1 MFGPVP
7 GAGSLPWSRARLV
20 APIYA
25 ASRMRTAVL
34 PNILS
39 DSFGSISGRPRV
51 WRRRSDTL
59 QRFRPDGVRAL
70 QALYRLSVARMRSAA
85 RSAIMI
91 VGAFVLPR
99 TMLGITE
106 ASTTRRPSKP

>member
-39 DSFGSISGRPRV
+39 DSFGSI
-51 WRRRSDTL
+51 
-59 QRFRPDGVRAL
+59 PDGLEYGAGDPTRSNAFD
-70 QALYRLSVARMRSAA
+70 QTAYERFKLYTGFRWRV
-85 RSAIMI
+85 
-91 VGAFVLPR
+91 
-99 TMLGITE
+99 
-106 ASTTRRPSKP
+106 